1 MIIGFVKQ
9 PQGWRILFRMYQN
22 GNSLNLRGSC
32 CIKIKQLINDIER
45 SKWIVDDDI
54 PIFVNEGR
62 DYIEQRFKDD

>member
-1 MIIGFVKQ
+1 
-9 PQGWRILFRMYQN
+9 MYQN

-62 DYIEQRFKDD
+62 DYIEQRV